1 MRDAVQGP
9 LMGKRIVVTRQLE
22 RADSLSARLE
32 AQGAQAILCPT
43 IKVIP
48 PASCAEID
56 RAISRIKVYR
66 WVVFP
71 SANSVRSVFRRMLEI
86 GMSTD
91 RLADVSLAA
100 VGPATRQA
108 LEAGGA
114 TVSFVPDEYV
124 AERLGETLNPVA
136 DERILVVKADI
147 GEPTLREVLAR
158 RGAQVDEVIAYRT
171 VTQPPPENA
180 VIELKRGVDVLT
192 FTSPS
197 TVRGFLELGPDWRDV
212 TVGVMIATIG
222 PLTSSAVRDMGVEVQ
237 VEAEEHTI
245 DGLVSALVTEF
256 TSKADR

>member
-1 MRDAVQGP
+1 MCDAVQGP

-22 RADSLSARLE
+22 RAESLSARLE
-32 AQGAQAILCPT
+32 AQGAQTILCPT

-48 PASCAEID
+48 PASYAEMD

-91 RLADVSLAA
+91 RLAEVSLAA
-100 VGPATRQA
+100 VGPVTRQA
-108 LEAGGA
+108 LEAGGT

-136 DERILVVKADI
+136 DERILVMKADI

-158 RGAQVDEVIAYRT
+158 RGAQVDEVVAYRT
-171 VTQPPPENA
+171 VTQPPPQNA
-180 VIELKRGVDVLT
+180 VVELKRGVDVLT

-237 VEAEEHTI
+237 VEAEEHTM